1 MLIQLLIGF
10 GVVVVTAVIHATIL
24 STAYRSN
31 QRLTDWVVTNPHRWR
46 LTAAFTMSVT
56 WVMFAHLIEVLLWS
70 VIYLVLGIFDAIE
83 PALYFS
89 LVAYTTLGFGDVVL
103 PESWRLLSGITAANG
118 FLVFGWSTAFQVEY
132 ISRLSRGFQTNRPT
146 GAGS

>member
-10 GVVVVTAVIHATIL
+10 GVVLVTAVVHATIL

-31 QRLTDWVVTNPHRWR
+31 QTLTNWVVANPQRWR
-46 LTAAFTMSVT
+46 LTTAFAASVT
-56 WVMFAHLIEVLLWS
+56 WVMCAHLIEVLLWTA
-70 VIYLVLGIFDAIE
+70 VYLVVGVFDAIE

-132 ISRLSRGFQTNRPT
+132 ISRLSRGFQFNRS
-146 GAGS
+146 A